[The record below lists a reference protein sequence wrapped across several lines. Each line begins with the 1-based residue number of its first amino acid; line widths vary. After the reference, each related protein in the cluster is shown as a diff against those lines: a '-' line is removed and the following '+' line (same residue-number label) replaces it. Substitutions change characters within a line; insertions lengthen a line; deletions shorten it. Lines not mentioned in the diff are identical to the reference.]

1 MSEKA
6 RFFGRLGFRETV
18 LPRALVASFW
28 GLCMQWAVLA
38 MEALTMASLLGDN
51 AFGRLCLAGSAID
64 GGAVGRPRFWRMHF
78 RESAI
83 SGGYAFGRLRFRED
97 ALSGATLSGG
107 FTFVRLVFHEDALLQ
122 GCCV

>member
-51 AFGRLCLAGSAID
+51 AFGRLCLAGSAIMVALLEGRAF
-64 GGAVGRPRFWRMHF
+64 GGCTFGSLRF
-78 RESAI
+78 REATL
-83 SGGYAFGRLRFRED
+83 SGGYAFGRMRFRELRCRE
-97 ALSGATLSGG
+97 ASLS
-107 FTFVRLVFHEDALLQ
+107 
-122 GCCV
+122 

>member
-51 AFGRLCLAGSAID
+51 ACMIISEY
-64 GGAVGRPRFWRMHF
+64 MH
-78 RESAI
+78 
-83 SGGYAFGRLRFRED
+83 
-97 ALSGATLSGG
+97 
-107 FTFVRLVFHEDALLQ
+107 LQ
-122 GCCV
+122 AWGHPVT